1 MKTSADLE
9 QMLRDIDRKSY
20 PAYKTLKGSYR
31 FHTYI
36 LSIDHVQGDP
46 FASPSRLTI
55 RIDGK
60 AAGFSEELWMTPDR
74 MCAFCDFLLRRFEK
88 AVLRYSFQAK
98 GSGKSGAI
106 FTTRC
111 GQTVLRRT
119 GCSME
124 GNTILMRFEA
134 GFPANGRTINAKELR
149 KILFDYL
156 PRCVS
161 DALYKRNTDE
171 EALTAALELYE
182 DQQALRRYLS
192 AHDLCAFV
200 ADGSILPRTSGVSD
214 TPLAHAVPFKSPAS
228 LSVTIPLPHRGS
240 VNGMGI
246 RRGITL
252 ITGGGYHGKS
262 TLLKALEAGV
272 YNHIAGDG
280 REFVVTDASAVKLRA
295 EEGRSVRNVDISPFI
310 NHLPGGKD
318 TTCFSTADASG
329 STSQAAGVMEGI
341 ESGSRLFLIDE
352 DTCAT
357 NFMVRD
363 ELMKRVIAP
372 DKEPITPFLARIR
385 PLFTDL
391 GISTILVVGSSGAF
405 FQPADCVIQ
414 MDQYEAHD
422 ITERAHEEAERFYQT
437 GALSDGQKTTS
448 EAAPGSSRAFSPG
461 SETHFP
467 SVRLSR
473 SWKTGNNRHG
483 SALRP
488 VKIRTQGTDGFSID
502 KEFVDLRYVE
512 QLSDEEQVRALGHL
526 LLTFL
531 EQPASDK
538 PLTDRLTAL
547 YKQVTDD
554 GLESVTNPSC
564 PPFMAMPRLQEL
576 FACVNRFRG

>member
-1 MKTSADLE
+1 MKSSADLE

-20 PAYKTLKGSYR
+20 PAYKSLKGSYR
-31 FHTYI
+31 FNTYV

-60 AAGFSEELWMTPDR
+60 AAGFSEDLWETPDR

-119 GCSME
+119 ACTME

-134 GFPANGRTINAKELR
+134 GFPANGRTINSKELR

-161 DALYKRNTDE
+161 DSLYRRNTDE
-171 EALTAALELYE
+171 KALTAAIELYE
-182 DQQALRRYLS
+182 DQQALRRYLA

-200 ADGSILPRTSGVSD
+200 ADGAVLPRKSGVSD
-214 TPLAHAVPFKSPAS
+214 TPLEHAVPFQSPAS
-228 LSVTIPLPHRGS
+228 LSVTIPLPHRKS
-240 VNGMGI
+240 VTGMGI

-262 TLLKALEAGV
+262 TLLKALESGV

-280 REFVVTDASAVKLRA
+280 REFVLTDDSAVKLRA
-295 EEGRSVRNVDISPFI
+295 EEGRSIREVDISPFI
-310 NHLPGGKD
+310 NNLPGGKN
-318 TTCFSTADASG
+318 TICFSTVDASG

-341 ESGSRLFLIDE
+341 ESGSHLFLIDE

-391 GISTILVVGSSGAF
+391 DISTILVVGSSGAF
-405 FQPADCVIQ
+405 FQAADCVIQ
-414 MDQYEAHD
+414 MDQYQAFD
-422 ITERAHEEAERFYQT
+422 ITERAHEEAERFYKD
-437 GALSDGQKTTS
+437 ASSSDGGKPTDNLEHDPSQAS
-448 EAAPGSSRAFSPG
+448 GSN

-467 SVRLSR
+467 SARLSR
-473 SWKTGNNRHG
+473 VWKTGKTRHG
-483 SALRP
+483 SDFRP
-488 VKIRTQGTDGFSID
+488 VKIRTQGTDGFSMD
-502 KEFVDLRYVE
+502 KNFVDLRYVE
-512 QLSDEEQVRALGHL
+512 QLDDEEQVRALGHL
-526 LLTFL
+526 LLAFL
-531 EQPASDK
+531 EQSASDK
-538 PLTDRLTAL
+538 PLADRLTAL
-547 YKQVTDD
+547 YKQVLQN
-554 GLESVTNPSC
+554 GLESVTNASC